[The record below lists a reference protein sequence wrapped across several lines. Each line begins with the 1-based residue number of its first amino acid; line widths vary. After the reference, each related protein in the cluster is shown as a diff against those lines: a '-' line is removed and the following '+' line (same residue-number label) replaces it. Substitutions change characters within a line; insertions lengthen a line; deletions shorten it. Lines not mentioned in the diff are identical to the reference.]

1 MAIYAVVLKQQF
13 DTVQESH
20 THKRLGKIWVPV
32 RLVNWEPEYYGF
44 WHRLKDAW
52 GVLTGRYNAIDWEIP
67 E

>member
-1 MAIYAVVLKQQF
+1 MVTLTKEFMQMAIYAVVLKQQF

-44 WHRLKDAW
+44 C
-52 GVLTGRYNAIDWEIP
+52 ID
-67 E
+67 